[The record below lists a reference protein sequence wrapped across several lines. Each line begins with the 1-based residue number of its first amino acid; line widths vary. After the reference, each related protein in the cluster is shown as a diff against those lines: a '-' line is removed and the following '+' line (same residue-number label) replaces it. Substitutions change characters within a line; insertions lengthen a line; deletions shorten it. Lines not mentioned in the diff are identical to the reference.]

1 MIGIFWLNYT
11 CIDNT
16 CKNLLVPFDLQTL
29 TIALRILFVVMDDA
43 LMSQIH
49 THVCATKATQDRHV
63 LKKSMSAAAVRVQ
76 MGYVLMVL
84 ICLIALVIMDILVY
98 SVKLT

>member
-1 MIGIFWLNYT
+1 MICFVDVDIFYDWHFWLNYT
-11 CIDNT
+11 YIDNT

-49 THVCATKATQDRHV
+49 THVCAMKATQD
-63 LKKSMSAAAVRVQ
+63 
-76 MGYVLMVL
+76 
-84 ICLIALVIMDILVY
+84 
-98 SVKLT
+98 